1 MPSLTLK
8 FKENIIGTFSLA
20 KGESLTIGRHR
31 GNDIVI
37 ENLGAS
43 GHHAKIDSLDD
54 SCLFTDLGSTN
65 GSFVNKKLVSSHR
78 LKRGDIITIA
88 KHDLVFA
95 YEEGESEPEDAASLL
110 DKTMIMDTEQQREM
124 LAKSD
129 AAAPGG
135 VKKRK
140 SVAVLSFLAGNK
152 GEVVL
157 SKKLTK
163 IGKASDSDIV
173 VRGFTVGKTAA
184 TISKRPNGYYLSY
197 VGGMSKPKVNKTAVT
212 ESVKLNEFD
221 VIEIGSAKVQFIFQ
235 D

>member
-1 MPSLTLK
+1 
-8 FKENIIGTFSLA
+8 
-20 KGESLTIGRHR
+20 
-31 GNDIVI
+31 
-37 ENLGAS
+37 
-43 GHHAKIDSLDD
+43 
-54 SCLFTDLGSTN
+54 
-65 GSFVNKKLVSSHR
+65 
-78 LKRGDIITIA
+78 
-88 KHDLVFA
+88 
-95 YEEGESEPEDAASLL
+95 
-110 DKTMIMDTEQQREM
+110 MDTKQQREM
-124 LAKSD
+124 LEKSS

-135 VKKRK
+135 AKQKK

-173 VRGFTVGKTAA
+173 VRGFTVGKIAA

-197 VGGMSKPKVNKTAVT
+197 VEGMSKPKVNRTAVK

-221 VIEIGSAKVQFIFQ
+221 VIEIGSIKVEFIFQ